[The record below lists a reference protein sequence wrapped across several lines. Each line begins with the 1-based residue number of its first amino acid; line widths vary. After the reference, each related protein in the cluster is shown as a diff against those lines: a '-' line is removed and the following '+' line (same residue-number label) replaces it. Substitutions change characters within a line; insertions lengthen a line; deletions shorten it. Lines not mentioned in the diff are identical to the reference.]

1 MMTVQE
7 IEVEKIVIPEGTI
20 RQDIDEEEFA
30 NLVTSIKE
38 RGLLQPLVV
47 KRAGDNYELIAGLRR
62 YLAIR
67 ELGWDRVPAVIYD
80 KGEEDADIAMWEEN
94 IVREGITALDEGYY
108 FKRLIDKYNYTVS
121 DIAKRINKSV
131 DYVNERIAL
140 TQTDSYTQKAIQERV
155 INFSQAKLLSR
166 VEDVAL
172 RRGLLEQ
179 TIKEGLTAEQLRSLI
194 KTYTQYRQ
202 QGAIQEPKEEV
213 VEVNNKPHHSYYVCP
228 ICEQEKE
235 QIESIFLQLCP
246 ACYAELMD
254 IIRQMKRNEQK

>member
-1 MMTVQE
+1 MTVQE
-7 IEVEKIVIPEGTI
+7 IEVEKIIVPQGTI
-20 RQDIDEEEFA
+20 RQDMDDVEFA

-47 KRAGDNYELIAGLRR
+47 RKVGDNYELIAGLRR

-67 ELGWDRVPAVIYD
+67 ELDWEKVPAVIYD

-94 IVREGITALDEGYY
+94 IVRENITALDEGYY
-108 FKRLIDKYNYTVS
+108 FKRLMQKYGYS
-121 DIAKRINKSV
+121 ARDIAKKINKSI

-140 TQTDSYTQKAIQERV
+140 TETDSYTQKAIQERV

-179 TIKEGLTAEQLRSLI
+179 TIKEQLTVEQLRNLI
-194 KTYTQYRQ
+194 DTYTQPQ
-202 QGAIQEPKEEV
+202 QQKVTQIIRENI
-213 VEVNNKPHHSYYVCP
+213 VETNNKPHTSYYVCP

-235 QIESIFLQLCP
+235 QFDSIFLQLCP
-246 ACYAELMD
+246 SCYAELMN
-254 IIRQMKRNEQK
+254 IIRQMKKNE